1 MNRIFLTQ
9 QNGVPR
15 YGKFIKIWNYAES
28 SQLYVHVRGDDSD
41 SKQLKGN
48 Y

>member
-9 QNGVPR
+9 QNGVPI
-15 YGKFIKIWNYAES
+15 YGKFMKIWNYAES
-28 SQLYVHVRGDDSD
+28 SQLYVHERGDDSD